1 MNIILTSFYT
11 NINCWKVNRY
21 HIFCWFIKINGKCKR
36 ITIIKITIEFNI
48 VLDFDEEGKLVGID
62 IDNASLTVDITRLE
76 AQSLPIQA
84 VNWIW
89 V

>member
-1 MNIILTSFYT
+1 M
-11 NINCWKVNRY
+11 
-21 HIFCWFIKINGKCKR
+21 
-36 ITIIKITIEFNI
+36 EFNI

-84 VNWIW
+84 VN
-89 V
+89 